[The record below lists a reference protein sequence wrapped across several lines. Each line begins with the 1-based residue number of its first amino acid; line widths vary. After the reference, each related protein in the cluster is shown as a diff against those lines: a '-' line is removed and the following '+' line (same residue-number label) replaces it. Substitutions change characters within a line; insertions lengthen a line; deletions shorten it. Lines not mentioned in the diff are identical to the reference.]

1 MYVEELSCVAW
12 GIGTRRGE
20 ITNLSNLLE
29 NLELGQK
36 MLRVLHS
43 HFVSYIS
50 IKGRPSVYIM
60 LSSCPPPKRLKTAL
74 KCSNE
79 PSTSPP
85 TSTRDSMLSW
95 LRSHDVEHGNGNP
108 LPWLDNLDFRPSVD
122 GSGEGIFAKN
132 DIDINDVVVSVPIT
146 ACITPQVAIDSP
158 VGVAFK
164 ALFPSVSPLTSEISF
179 TTPGCDIQSPSHW
192 TYESLLIWLYI
203 STGLTD
209 TTNPHHLYIKSLP
222 SQTPEVS
229 TWPPKHTQLLTGTSL
244 HTTLQTE
251 ILFFQSLLKSYLP
264 TLKSHPI
271 FSSLNPSKLLWSK
284 SMYTSRRYPLTL
296 LSLTSPSFEGC
307 LIPVADLFNHCNR
320 SKIMW
325 GGGNGMV
332 EFKSGE
338 KVREGEVRNI

>member
-1 MYVEELSCVAW
+1 MS
-12 GIGTRRGE
+12 
-20 ITNLSNLLE
+20 
-29 NLELGQK
+29 
-36 MLRVLHS
+36 
-43 HFVSYIS
+43 
-50 IKGRPSVYIM
+50 
-60 LSSCPPPKRLKTAL
+60 SSCPPPKRLKTDL

-146 ACITPQVAIDSP
+146 ACITPKVAIDSP
-158 VGVAFK
+158 TGVAFK
-164 ALFPSVSPLTSEISF
+164 ALFPSVSSLTSEISF
-179 TTPGCDIQSPSHW
+179 TTPGCDVQSPSHW

-244 HTTLQTE
+244 HTTLQIE
-251 ILFFQSLLKSYLP
+251 ILFFQSLLKTYLP
-264 TLKSHPI
+264 TLKSHPK

-284 SMYTSRRYPLTL
+284 SMYTSRRYPLTI
-296 LSLTSPSFEGC
+296 LSITSPSFEGC

-325 GGGNGMV
+325 GGRNGMV

-338 KVREGEVRNI
+338 KVKKGEVRNIRYKILYITSDLIFTF